1 MKTAPFF
8 LVVFVLLAGCSS
20 IKVEHNYDDT
30 VDFAPYQT
38 YAFHDEET
46 QVEGTLA
53 PRVAVARAVK
63 DEIDS
68 ELSADGYRKVTDNPD
83 FLVAFH
89 VSVIDPV
96 SASYNPGRYTAWGQG
111 SSMITT
117 VSEGTLIVDIIDAE
131 SNELVWRGTASGGV
145 ERGGDSDK
153 AAKKIHDAVH
163 KVMAKFPP
171 R

>member
-8 LVVFVLLAGCSS
+8 LIVFVLLAGCSS

-30 VDFAPYQT
+30 IDFHEA
-38 YAFHDEET
+38 ET

-53 PRVAVARAVK
+53 PRVAVARVVK
-63 DEIDS
+63 DEIEN
-68 ELSADGYRKVTDNPD
+68 ELIADGYRKATDNPD

-96 SASYNPGRYTAWGQG
+96 SASYNPGRYSAWGQG
-111 SSMITT
+111 APMIKT
-117 VSEGTLIVDIIDAE
+117 VSVGTLVVDIIDAG

-153 AAKKIHDAVH
+153 AAEKIHDAVH
-163 KVMAKFPP
+163 KIMAKFPP